1 MQWCQVSLAIC
12 FEGTMIILIGDFRK
26 RHRGTYDHLIVLPK
40 KLDVQAWPILEGN
53 MWDYPRGCKC
63 DCVSISC
70 ICLVLGYLAF
80 NFMYMQTLG
89 LTMV

>member
-1 MQWCQVSLAIC
+1 
-12 FEGTMIILIGDFRK
+12 MIGNFRK
-26 RHRGTYDHLIVLPK
+26 HHRGTYDHFELFLPK

-63 DCVSISC
+63 DGVLITG

-80 NFMYMQTLG
+80 DFMCIQTLG